1 MIDNHKNNYF
11 EELALKILKKAN
23 IVSETA
29 VLKDKPD
36 IQDLSLDK
44 GIEVTIKEISDNHAR
59 LLNGNINDYD
69 KKRKDICYVE
79 DYNCKTCDN
88 LTNCQEI
95 YNISS
100 ADSECEKYNE
110 YRKKLDSDPISRDAS
125 GHIICILNKMMYC
138 DKDHPMPIPFP
149 INLNSNRGSEL
160 VKDAIEEKEQKSK
173 NYMKFKDND
182 LFIFV
187 SIAPKQIPTS
197 KTFKN
202 IYVYDISTN
211 ILYINSI
218 TNKMIIKI
226 HKEDFD
232 ELD

>member
-1 MIDNHKNNYF
+1 MINSHKNNHF
-11 EELALKILKKAN
+11 EKLALKILKKAD

-69 KKRKDICYVE
+69 KKRKDICYAE
-79 DYNCKTCDN
+79 DYNCKTCGN
-88 LTNCQEI
+88 LLNCQEI
-95 YNISS
+95 YNISLLE
-100 ADSECEKYNE
+100 AECEKYNE
-110 YRKKLDSDPISRDAS
+110 YRKKLDSDPITRDAS
-125 GHIICILNKMMYC
+125 GHAICISNKMMYC
-138 DKDHPMPIPFP
+138 NKDHPMPISSP
-149 INLNSNRGSEL
+149 IDLNSDLGSEL
-160 VKDAIEEKEQKSK
+160 VKDAIKEKEQKSK
-173 NYMKFKDND
+173 NYMKFKDNG

-197 KTFKN
+197 KIFKN
-202 IYVYDISTN
+202 IYVYDITTN
-211 ILYINSI
+211 ILYINNI
-218 TNKMIIKI
+218 ANKMIIKI
-226 HKEDFD
+226 SKEDFD